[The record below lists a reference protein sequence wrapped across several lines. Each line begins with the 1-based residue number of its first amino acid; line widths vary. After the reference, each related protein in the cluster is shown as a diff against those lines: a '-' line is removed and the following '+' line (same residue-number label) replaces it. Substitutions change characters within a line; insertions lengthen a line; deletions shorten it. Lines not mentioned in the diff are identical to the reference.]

1 MVRHDILEWPKALHD
16 VSWVSWVSWFSCTED
31 GYMMLH
37 RWLHG
42 HVSYAEFGTPVQCLV
57 INPVDPSWDRTSVS
71 WRTFLSVDPFQS
83 NGTLLIK
90 KVACDFNTICFGEAD
105 WKKQWRIPDQ
115 YDRSISQHSWW
126 PSISSVHKPRW
137 PASDFDPGSSL
148 GLIDQLRPLLCS
160 LGAAAQHGAAW
171 RSISRAISEQ
181 SCGKCCCFTPKPQKP
196 KESASVRKGW
206 KGFCRFLCHP
216 SLPQKFL
223 TQSIL
228 TPSKPQTQSMTV
240 IPISYPKGSAKLA
253 SPMDRTVCVL
263 NVKASVE
270 PLQRIGEIIHIETRH
285 AFIDKVSIME

>member
-1 MVRHDILEWPKALHD
+1 
-16 VSWVSWVSWFSCTED
+16 
-31 GYMMLH
+31 MMLH
-37 RWLHG
+37 PMVTWPCLICRVWDPHLGTAPLSLGGHSCRWIPSKATGLSNWWSG
-42 HVSYAEFGTPVQCLV
+42 LEKNDIETYRYCWYNIDIQ
-57 INPVDPSWDRTSVS
+57 IN
-71 WRTFLSVDPFQS
+71 
-83 NGTLLIK
+83 NIK
-90 KVACDFNTICFGEAD
+90 F
-105 WKKQWRIPDQ
+105 WRIPDQ
-115 YDRSISQHSWW
+115 QYQHDRSISQHSWC
-126 PSISSVHKPRW
+126 PSISVHKPRW

-160 LGAAAQHGAAW
+160 LGAAAQHFKSDL
-171 RSISRAISEQ
+171 RTILRELLLHTET
-181 SCGKCCCFTPKPQKP
+181 K
-196 KESASVRKGW
+196 VRKGW
-206 KGFCRFLCHP
+206 KGLCRFLCHP

-228 TPSKPQTQSMTV
+228 TPSKPQAQSMTV